1 MNDNLKT
8 IIIAPITSQER
19 YIPIRIKVN
28 IREKVGYV
36 MLDQIKAVDKLRL
49 QGKPIG
55 KMKSEQITELKK
67 TSLKC

>member
-1 MNDNLKT
+1 MIILKPSSLLQLHHKKE
-8 IIIAPITSQER
+8 IYQQE
-19 YIPIRIKVN
+19 IKVN

-36 MLDQIKAVDKLRL
+36 MLDQIKTVDKLRL

-67 TSLKC
+67 PSLKC